1 MIVDESAV
9 LVEQG
14 AVIVCLGCQCWVST
28 MARSLGLLTESG
40 PFDWV
45 AVSPMMVQHMLQTD
59 FHDFV
64 NPLNLVYTGKK
75 ATQAHHKVYSPMLVR
90 YGFEFGNI
98 QMFQHFPS
106 DRDLHGAIMRRVD
119 RFRAH
124 MDSGAPIIFV
134 TGLAVDNPQD
144 ASRMGHIF
152 NEEAWRLFSWLQN
165 VRENFHMVAI
175 FCECHAHQY
184 GCGTS
189 EAGANSRYVFVNMGI
204 PGRLRGAHFEG
215 QDAAF
220 VRHIFQSIIRPA
232 PYPPAP
238 QIPSRYPTQDGRG
251 TSLPTAQDGRAYPDP
266 TPTSRNMVLVL
277 IDSYYKV
284 HSNKGTLLKRLRQ
297 QHLPQY
303 DLDVVPL
310 PGALLSGMSEVLR
323 ARAERLQGYAGV
335 LVVSMGNDLVN
346 DRWDNISQRLF
357 VEQRPALNEVIADM
371 ASLLHP
377 VHHHTV
383 IYGGSGRLWWCSDP
397 SQTLGD
403 TFDTRRDWV
412 VNAFR
417 SQGIHT
423 DTGEVELMQLGY
435 TVNDVDRFHHKTSG
449 SEKALFALLQWIAEA
464 CR

>member
-90 YGFEFGNI
+90 YGFGNI

-266 TPTSRNMVLVL
+266 TPTSRNMVLIL
-277 IDSYYKV
+277 TDSYYKV

-297 QHLPQY
+297 LLPQY

-310 PGALLSGMSEVLR
+310 PGALLNAMSEVLR

-335 LVVSMGNDLVN
+335 LVVSMGSDLVN
-346 DRWDNISQRLF
+346 DRWDNISPRLF
-357 VEQRPALNEVIADM
+357 VEEIYQRFEIGF
-371 ASLLHP
+371 LL
-377 VHHHTV
+377 
-383 IYGGSGRLWWCSDP
+383 
-397 SQTLGD
+397 
-403 TFDTRRDWV
+403 
-412 VNAFR
+412 R
-417 SQGIHT
+417 S
-423 DTGEVELMQLGY
+423 
-435 TVNDVDRFHHKTSG
+435 
-449 SEKALFALLQWIAEA
+449 
-464 CR
+464 

>member
-1 MIVDESAV
+1 MVRIVDESAV

-90 YGFEFGNI
+90 YGFGNI

-134 TGLAVDNPQD
+134 TGLAVDNPQG

-266 TPTSRNMVLVL
+266 TPTSRNMVLIL
-277 IDSYYKV
+277 TDSYYKV

-297 QHLPQY
+297 LLPQY

-310 PGALLSGMSEVLR
+310 PGAQLSDMREVLR

-346 DRWDNISQRLF
+346 DRWDNISPRLF
-357 VEQRPALNEVIADM
+357 VEGMPALNHVIADM

-377 VHHHTV
+377 VHHHYV
-383 IYGGSGRLWWCSDP
+383 IYGGSGRLWWCP
-397 SQTLGD
+397 HTQAPLGE
-403 TFDTRRDWV
+403 TFDERRDWV
-412 VNAFR
+412 VHAFKHR
-417 SQGIHT
+417 GIRA
-423 DTGEVELMQLGY
+423 DTGETELERLGY
-435 TVNDVDRFHHKTSG
+435 TANDVAGFHHTPSG
-449 SEKALFALLQWIAEA
+449 SEKALSALVRWINVA
-464 CR
+464 CN